1 MHRGHQGQGLFS
13 PRRPAR
19 SGFQRP
25 KPRHRDLHDLLRRP
39 RQPGPLSRAALLQGD
54 GCHRHLQS
62 SHARRGKEH
71 PAGPSHLHG
80 FPGVPTSQPADDQS
94 DLLAGAVPALLCAP
108 DRRLRRRLHHS
119 VPAEAELPG
128 RSGAAVLPGPLRLP
142 SRSNCSPFP
151 QVRVHDYSKH
161 QRPRGGGDHS
171 PHQGHGK
178 YQNKQRKSLMTSPK
192 KTPTTVA
199 EGQID
204 LNGLVAAH
212 IGGSVRPGETLQQ
225 IAVDAMK
232 QNGDA
237 EERQTQFVRPWV
249 NPTQLARPT
258 YLLNFPF
265 SYATQVANNPW
276 MEDLSSEGRQPDF
289 RRAAAQFLELY
300 RYMAAAGALVYVL
313 PTPLGADLQDLMYTA
328 NLGIVLEHLPGQNT
342 VVISNFA
349 SPPRRGE
356 TPVGVNFF
364 QSMGYEIHVPPTKFE
379 GEAELKHL
387 HDNVYVGG
395 YGIRS
400 EKETYDWMERNF
412 DMRVVQV
419 CLTDPYLYHLDCMV
433 FPITSGNTLVCTE
446 LIEQEEIAA
455 LEKVTNVIPVS
466 ADECYSGICNS
477 VRMPNTVMNSSHL
490 QDLKAGTEE
499 YECEIQKNR
508 KLEDIAANLALEV
521 SYFNLSEYHKSGAL
535 LSCMVMHLNRHSY
548 KIALTAQEERQE
560 ASIAA

>member
-1 MHRGHQGQGLFS
+1 MTSLEETPISIAAGQVDLAGL
-13 PRRPAR
+13 
-19 SGFQRP
+19 
-25 KPRHRDLHDLLRRP
+25 
-39 RQPGPLSRAALLQGD
+39 
-54 GCHRHLQS
+54 
-62 SHARRGKEH
+62 
-71 PAGPSHLHG
+71 
-80 FPGVPTSQPADDQS
+80 VPTINGVSARH
-94 DLLAGAVPALLCAP
+94 GAT
-108 DRRLRRRLHHS
+108 LR
-119 VPAEAELPG
+119 
-128 RSGAAVLPGPLRLP
+128 
-142 SRSNCSPFP
+142 
-151 QVRVHDYSKH
+151 
-161 QRPRGGGDHS
+161 
-171 PHQGHGK
+171 
-178 YQNKQRKSLMTSPK
+178 
-192 KTPTTVA
+192 
-199 EGQID
+199 QID
-204 LNGLVAAH
+204 G
-212 IGGSVRPGETLQQ
+212 
-225 IAVDAMK
+225 DATK
-232 QNGDA
+232 ENRDA
-237 EERQTQFVRPWV
+237 EEWRTQFVRPWV
-249 NPTQLARPT
+249 NPTQLTRPS

-276 MEDLSSEGRQPDF
+276 MEDLSADRRQPDF

-313 PTPLGADLQDLMYTA
+313 PTPSSADLQDLMYTA
-328 NLGIVLEHLPGQNT
+328 NLGIILGHLPHQNT

-412 DMRVVQV
+412 DMRIVRLR
-419 CLTDPYLYHLDCMV
+419 LTDPYLYHLDCMV
-433 FPITSGNTLVCTE
+433 FPITSENTLVCTE

-477 VRMPNTVMNSSHL
+477 VRMPSTVLNSSHL
-490 QDLKAGTEE
+490 QDLKAGTED
-499 YECEIQKNR
+499 YEHEIQKNR